1 LYVALKLLFEET
13 VKDVAETRRVET
25 RRNLP
30 LEDVEGILT
39 QRNGSNVMQYV
50 R

>member
-1 LYVALKLLFEET
+1 

-30 LEDVEGILT
+30 LEDVEGMLKE
-39 QRNGSNVMQYV
+39 RNGMEVMEVQ
-50 R
+50 